1 MSAVKASA
9 CAASR
14 ARVEDYYYVGGY
26 YGSTGAGEGAEG
38 GGLRQR
44 AELLQ
49 REVLLAFLSLCL
61 HAHTLLL
68 YRGLAV

>member
-1 MSAVKASA
+1 VASA

-14 ARVEDYYYVGGY
+14 VRVEDYYYVGGY
-26 YGSTGAGEGAEG
+26 YGSSGAGEGPPG

-49 REVLLAFLSLCL
+49 REVGLPALLSCASMLIP
-61 HAHTLLL
+61 LLL
-68 YRGLAV
+68 YPDSAV